1 MTIVLRSREV
11 TVFFSFFFTLFT
23 FSVNYDV
30 FKLERESDAKIV
42 FLKS

>member
-11 TVFFSFFFTLFT
+11 IVFFTLFS
-23 FSVNYDV
+23 FSVNYNV
-30 FKLERESDAKIV
+30 FKLERESDARIV